1 MRSSQHDCAPPRPGL
16 KTSRQT
22 KTAGSGGARSSHGGG
37 WRAAL
42 RLQEDQ
48 PPQDHGEGRRDP
60 EETPRRGRCQQ
71 TRIARPVTQ
80 PAPACVY
87 LVGETMNLQVATCL
101 GPGLQEEGCSQRPPS
116 RAAGGHGHVGQGPRS
131 CPQAPRV
138 PSRGTRHLIRARG
151 AAACMAT
158 PDHASNV
165 RINISNR
172 LLVPS
177 NCRFW
182 CILSIV
188 HTLKDYEAT
197 ITY

>member
-1 MRSSQHDCAPPRPGL
+1 MTFVLHRTAMKRPEPLMRSSQHNDCAPPRPGL

-116 RAAGGHGHVGQGPRS
+116 GAAGGHGHVGQGPRKDTQT
-131 CPQAPRV
+131 PAVRRHRAWPAGAP
-138 PSRGTRHLIRARG
+138 GTSSEL
-151 AAACMAT
+151 AAPPPAWPPLT
-158 PDHASNV
+158 PH
-165 RINISNR
+165 
-172 LLVPS
+172 P
-177 NCRFW
+177 
-182 CILSIV
+182 
-188 HTLKDYEAT
+188 T
-197 ITY
+197 